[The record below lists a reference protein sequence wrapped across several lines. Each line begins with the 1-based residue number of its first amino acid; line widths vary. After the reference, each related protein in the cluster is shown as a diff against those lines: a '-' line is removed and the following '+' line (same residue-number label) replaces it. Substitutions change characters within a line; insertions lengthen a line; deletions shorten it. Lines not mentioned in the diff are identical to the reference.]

1 MYLSRKIKS
10 VSNFFSVL
18 TQSDRDSD
26 TAVLLHSL
34 LLTKPRP
41 YCSGTDAS

>member
-1 MYLSRKIKS
+1 MYLSRKKKS

-18 TQSDRDSD
+18 RHSSRDSSH
-26 TAVLLHSL
+26 AVLLHSL

>member
-1 MYLSRKIKS
+1 MYLSRNIKS
-10 VSNFFSVL
+10 VSNFFSALV
-18 TQSDRDSD
+18 QHGRDSG

-41 YCSGTDAS
+41 YRSGTDAS

>member
-10 VSNFFSVL
+10 VSNFFSAL
-18 TQSDRDSD
+18 IHSGRDSS